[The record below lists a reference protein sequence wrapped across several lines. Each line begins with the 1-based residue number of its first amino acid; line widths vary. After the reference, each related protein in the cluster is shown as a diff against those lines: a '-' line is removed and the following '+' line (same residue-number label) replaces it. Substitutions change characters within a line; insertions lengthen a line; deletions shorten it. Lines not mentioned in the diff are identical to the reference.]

1 MNNVFISFNL
11 ENDMWFIKLVH
22 LYLKRQP
29 GLKVFLYDQHEHG
42 DRFDSK
48 IGAAIS
54 EASYFVFFRGRK
66 IGDYQAA
73 EAARWFKLH
82 GEAPDCHR
90 LIVELPSPDQWPEK
104 LFRFH
109 EEVHPIKVSLPDG
122 EQRLTERNASKCA
135 AELAR
140 SINRTW
146 IPYDGLPEKYIFDYE
161 KDIIE
166 QFVPPRNSPEDKY
179 LYEGCPENWPVLIPR
194 SGKRHD
200 NPLKTSEIGAFRN
213 PDDTVLV
220 DVRSKYHKPLSSSPL
235 KQKSS
240 KIQQKCQICCLA
252 EKGLTFLEAGPR
264 KKLLHGLEIQ
274 LNVGILVTGGIAP
287 GINAVI
293 AGLIERHV
301 LYWKE
306 QVRKSHSKNTHN
318 LKIHCYL
325 DGFCGL
331 LEGRIHLI
339 EFAKADDEDPQSNRP
354 LATILNNANTGG
366 AVLGTSRY
374 DQLSN
379 LKALEKRNDALN
391 SVLNKLWTDKIDIL
405 YVIGG
410 DGSMKAAHALHTIN
424 ESWLRGDPSANANA
438 RTVSIIGIPKTMD
451 NDILWVWQS
460 FGFMSAVEKASECL
474 RLLHT
479 ESMSNPRLCVIQ
491 LFGSDSGFTVSHAAL
506 ASLQC
511 DTALIPEM
519 HFNMEGLFR
528 HIRKRLKPRLQYRLQ
543 HSGEQRSPYGM
554 IVMAETAVPED
565 WYCYVNW
572 QEHLQRIKQT
582 PDELLDRIKDEN
594 LKVTIRKQ
602 LQNPKI
608 TRFTIDLSREE
619 VEAIITFV
627 ENERRVYGQT
637 PDALRTVSLRLVSQ
651 VLQYRIQNDM
661 GQYDPYWKSFRVFT
675 SEPRHLLRSSPPS
688 ANDIISGRRFGTLA
702 VDNAMAGYSDFMISQ
717 WLTEYVL
724 VPLSLV
730 VLGRKRVPANGIFWK
745 SVLAKTDQKEM
756 S

>member
-1 MNNVFISFNL
+1 MLFV
-11 ENDMWFIKLVH
+11 KRVH

-29 GLKVFLYDQHEHG
+29 ELNVFLYDQHKHS
-42 DRFDSK
+42 DRFNRE
-48 IGAAIS
+48 IGEAIS
-54 EASYFVFFRGRK
+54 EAYYFVFFRGQK
-66 IGDYQAA
+66 IGEYQTDEALIWFDNHGKAA
-73 EAARWFKLH
+73 EY
-82 GEAPDCHR
+82 HR
-90 LIVELPSPDQWPEK
+90 IIVELPSPAQWPKE
-104 LFRFH
+104 LSRF
-109 EEVHPIKVSLPDG
+109 ENGVHPIKVTIPSG
-122 EQRLTERNASKCA
+122 EKKLTEKNASECA

-140 SINRTW
+140 TINNIW

-161 KDIIE
+161 KVIIE
-166 QFVPPRNSPEDKY
+166 QFASSQSKPEERF
-179 LYEGCPENWPVLIPR
+179 LNEGCPETWPVLIPKD
-194 SGKRHD
+194 GKRHN
-200 NPLKTSEIGAFRN
+200 NPLKPSEIGSFRS
-213 PDDTVLV
+213 PEDTVLV
-220 DVRSKYHKPLSSSPL
+220 DVRSIYHKPQNSGGKTPINSE
-235 KQKSS
+235 
-240 KIQQKCQICCLA
+240 CQTQPGICCLA
-252 EKGLTFLEAGPR
+252 AKNLTFLEAGPR
-264 KKLLHGLEIQ
+264 KMLLHGLEIQ

-293 AGLIERHV
+293 AGLVERHA

-306 QVRKSHSKNTHN
+306 QVRGSKLGKICN
-318 LKIHCYL
+318 LRIHCYL

-331 LEGRIHLI
+331 LEGRKHLI
-339 EFAKADDEDPQSNRP
+339 EFNRKGDEDPQTNHP
-354 LATILNNANTGG
+354 LATILKDANTGG

-379 LKALEKRNDALN
+379 LKALENRNDALN
-391 SVLNKLWTDKIDIL
+391 KVLNKLWTDHIDIL

-410 DGSMKAAHALHTIN
+410 DGSMKASHALHTIN
-424 ESWLRGDPSANANA
+424 EAWLRGDPGRNADA
-438 RTVSIIGIPKTMD
+438 RSISIIGIPKTMD

-479 ESMSNPRLCVIQ
+479 ESTSNPRLCVIQ

-519 HFNMEGLFR
+519 HFNMDGLFR
-528 HIRKRLKPRLQYRLQ
+528 HIRKRLKPPLQAA
-543 HSGEQRSPYGM
+543 GEQHSPYGM
-554 IVMAETAVPED
+554 IIMAETAVPED
-565 WYCYVNW
+565 WYCYVSW
-572 QEHLQRIKQT
+572 QEHLQRIGVTLIQ
-582 PDELLDRIKDEN
+582 LLERIKDEK
-594 LKVTIRKQ
+594 LKDAIRKQ
-602 LQNPKI
+602 INNSNKSSFKL
-608 TRFTIDLSREE
+608 DLSREE
-619 VEAIITFV
+619 VEALITFV
-627 ENERRVYGQT
+627 ENDRRVYGQT

-661 GQYDPYWKSFRVFT
+661 GSDDPYWKTFRVFT

-702 VDNAMAGYSDFMISQ
+702 VDNAMAGYHDFMISQ

-730 VLGRKRVPANGIFWK
+730 VLGRKRVPDKGIFWK
-745 SVLAKTDQKEM
+745 SVLAKTGQRDM